1 MNIWG
6 SRSVSLCGAGPGD
19 GPVAGCGGVD
29 VDEAVKVDGDALGK
43 HNAEEGKVAEV
54 KIGVGLIVVEEWAA
68 ATSEGASP

>member
-1 MNIWG
+1 M
-6 SRSVSLCGAGPGD
+6 
-19 GPVAGCGGVD
+19 AGCGGVD